1 MVEEYWGE
9 ANEARALSGSSG
21 NTMIGHFNKSY
32 LQGGQPRIRD
42 DAVIGKEVVAT
53 HLSREG
59 HVHYFV
65 GFSLVL
71 SWSQSGLV
79 RCQCPVRWFMSSRR
93 TTWPVWEHHTS
104 SAGNVKGCFLSINY
118 VFSASY
124 TLFHLN
130 PTILLF
136 LSFNRQVQLFTTPW
150 TIAPHAPL
158 SSNISQSL
166 LKFMSIEL
174 VMLSNHLSLCC
185 LLLLLPLNLSQ
196 HQGFSNEIALCI
208 KWPKYWSLSIFP
220 SNEYSGLSSFR
231 TDWFDLL
238 GGY

>member
-1 MVEEYWGE
+1 MFTILWLY
-9 ANEARALSGSSG
+9 
-21 NTMIGHFNKSY
+21 TTF
-32 LQGGQPRIRD
+32 
-42 DAVIGKEVVAT
+42 
-53 HLSREG
+53 
-59 HVHYFV
+59 
-65 GFSLVL
+65 FSLVL

-79 RCQCPVRWFMSSRR
+79 WCQCPVRWFMSSRR

-118 VFSASY
+118 AFSASH

-130 PTILLF
+130 PTILLLF
-136 LSFNRQVQLFTTPW
+136 LLFSHQVQLFTTPW
-150 TIAPHAPL
+150 TIAPQAPL

-174 VMLSNHLSLCC
+174 VMLSNHLILCY

-196 HQGFSNEIALCI
+196 HQSFSNEMALCI
-208 KWPKYWSLSIFP
+208 KWPKCRSFTIFP

-238 GGY
+238 GVH

>member
-166 LKFMSIEL
+166 LKCMSIEL
-174 VMLSNHLSLCC
+174 VMLSNHLYVCC
-185 LLLLLPLNLSQ
+185 PLLPLPSV
-196 HQGFSNEIALCI
+196 
-208 KWPKYWSLSIFP
+208 FP
-220 SNEYSGLSSFR
+220 SFRLLSFIFLYLLLSGLPH
-231 TDWFDLL
+231 LL
-238 GGY
+238 SYF